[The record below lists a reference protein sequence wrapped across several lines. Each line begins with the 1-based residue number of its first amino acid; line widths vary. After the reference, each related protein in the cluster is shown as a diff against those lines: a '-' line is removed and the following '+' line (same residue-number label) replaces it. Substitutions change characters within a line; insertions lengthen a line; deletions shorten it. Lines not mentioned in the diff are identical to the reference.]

1 MTIRSPIML
10 SDHAVEQLAAAIQTV
25 RIESTSLDWPA
36 WVQAVGSVVAIVAA
50 VWIAR
55 LEAQRERAA
64 AAEGTQRERA
74 ASARDAAE
82 LVETI
87 AHHWEEAMSDLSY
100 IAQNTGDIVDNVGN
114 LTVVEQVLREDLD
127 KLRTRICPRITK
139 LSDLPLTAW
148 PDVGMGLD
156 FYAFQANLVR
166 VTRTLERTATVD
178 ATSYPEPFRTLAVGF
193 VTELRDM
200 YEEAERTLGVYQAEV
215 GAYREVSATLGYET
229 RLAKREREAKET
241 SDREQKLA
249 IKAEAAR
256 RASARAEIIASFPPE
271 GERTDAET
279 SVLEMSLSMRR
290 LEPLQPFTKEEQDA
304 EDQAEADHLAEMARR
319 DEADRARI
327 EARDQRDRE
336 YERNY
341 GDDATER

>member
-50 VWIAR
+50 MWIAR
-55 LEAQRERAA
+55 SEAQRERAA
-64 AAEGTQRERA
+64 ATGEIQRERA
-74 ASARDAAE
+74 KSARDAAE

-100 IAQNTGDIVDNVGN
+100 MAQNTGDIVDNVGK

-127 KLRTRICPRITK
+127 RLRTRICPRITK

-166 VTRTLERTATVD
+166 VTRTLERTTAVD
-178 ATSYPEPFRTLAVGF
+178 AKSYPEPFRTLAAGF
-193 VTELRDM
+193 VAELRDM

-215 GAYREVSATLGYET
+215 AEYREASATFGHET
-229 RLAKREREAKET
+229 RLVKREREAKET
-241 SDREQKLA
+241 SDRERKLT
-249 IKAEAAR
+249 IEAEETR
-256 RASARAEIIASFPPE
+256 RASVRAEIIASFPPE
-271 GERTDAET
+271 SERTDAQT
-279 SVLEMSLSMRR
+279 SVLEMSLRMRN
-290 LEPLQPFTKEEQDA
+290 LEPLYPLSEEEQDA
-304 EDQAEADHLAEMARR
+304 EDRAEAEHYAEMARR
-319 DEADRARI
+319 DKADRARI
-327 EARDQRDRE
+327 EARDRRDRE
-336 YERNY
+336 YERDY
-341 GDDATER
+341 GDNAAEL